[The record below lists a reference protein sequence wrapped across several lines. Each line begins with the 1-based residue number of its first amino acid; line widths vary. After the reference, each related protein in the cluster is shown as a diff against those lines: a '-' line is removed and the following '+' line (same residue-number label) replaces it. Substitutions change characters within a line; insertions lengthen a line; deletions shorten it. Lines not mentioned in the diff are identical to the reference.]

1 MVDVWVNDS
10 MEISGGKLMTAKT
23 IRSMKITNFKSID
36 SLEFK
41 DGLTPF
47 TVFAGP
53 NGSGKSNFFDAL
65 DFVSIFIRNGIDA
78 ALRSHGRY
86 ENIHSEKKK
95 AGNARRF
102 DFEIECVLS
111 DNRDEKKDKDAVSKY
126 SLSIHQLDDHPQ
138 IEERLSV
145 DGNDLMVRLKGE
157 PPVLKGEGDKKG
169 DRVKKFPQD
178 YSALLLFFEMPLV
191 ELLRNLKLYR
201 IDPLGAKE
209 PNLFDRDPTELE
221 RKGHNLASVLN
232 RMESNKPSRD
242 AILEWMEM
250 IVPGIENIQTE
261 QQKLESKTAV
271 LFKEHG
277 TSKRFPAYMVSDGTI
292 YALCLLVAVLDSPSE
307 YGMTLIEEPERG
319 LHPKAI
325 RELVGLIRDQAS
337 PANPIWL
344 STHSESVV
352 RELRMEELV
361 LVDKKYGRTK
371 MKAADSGNL
380 SQENLAPLGLDEAW
394 LSNLLDGGLPW

>member
-1 MVDVWVNDS
+1 
-10 MEISGGKLMTAKT
+10 MTAKT
-23 IRSMKITNFKSID
+23 IRSLKITNFKSID
-36 SLEFK
+36 SLELEN
-41 DGLTPF
+41 GLTPF

-65 DFVSIFIRNGIDA
+65 DFVSLFIRNGIDA
-78 ALRSHGRY
+78 ALRAHGRY

-95 AGNARRF
+95 AGNARKF
-102 DFEIECVLS
+102 DFAIECVLP
-111 DNRDEKKDKDAVSKY
+111 DNRKGKAGSEAIFKY
-126 SLSIHQLDDHPQ
+126 SLSIHQLDDRPQ
-138 IEERLSV
+138 IEERLSINGS
-145 DGNDLMVRLKGE
+145 DFMDRPKGE
-157 PPVLKGEGDKKG
+157 PPVLKGEGNEKDE
-169 DRVKKFPQD
+169 RVEKFPQD
-178 YSALLLFFEMPLV
+178 YSALLLFSGMPLA
-191 ELLRNLKLYR
+191 ELLRNLRLYR

-232 RMESNKPSRD
+232 RMEGNKQSRD

-250 IVPGIENIQTE
+250 IVPGIENIHTE
-261 QQKLESKTAV
+261 EQKMESKTAV

-277 TSKRFPAYMVSDGTI
+277 VSRRFPAHMVSDGTI
-292 YALCLLVAVLDSPSE
+292 YALCLLVAVLDSPSK
-307 YGMTLIEEPERG
+307 YGITLIEEPERG

-325 RELVGLIRDQAS
+325 RELVGLMRNQAA

-361 LVDKKYGRTK
+361 LVDKKNGRTK
-371 MKAADSGNL
+371 IKRVDSGNL
-380 SQENLAPLGLDEAW
+380 TQENLAPLNLDEAW